1 MVSLINIMDASIPD
15 NSRNTNYKL
24 YVLDPLSTIIKLA
37 IIGNKP
43 IGTKIFIND
52 NTIYLQEPGLFQALC
67 RVYYN
72 TNKTDLQYLYNPIY
86 YACQT
91 YLANKFIDKTPAIK
105 KLFSSAI
112 IGLMRL
118 KDTYKSC
125 PIIPLCLNLYIS
137 VIENHLDEH
146 LVDSLFKKDGMT
158 AHYDSETLATLHNF
172 WNSDRIKVVLDLI
185 EFLCK
190 DYSAANNVQSLQ
202 IFMNNIDTEVC
213 KLLEH

>member
-1 MVSLINIMDASIPD
+1 MDLSLPD
-15 NSRNTNYKL
+15 NAKNTNYKL

-43 IGTKIFIND
+43 VGTKLFIQD
-52 NTIYLQEPGLFQALC
+52 NVIYLQEPGIFQALC
-67 RVYYN
+67 RMYYH
-72 TNKTDLQYLYNPIY
+72 TSKTDLQYLYNPIY
-86 YACQT
+86 FACQT
-91 YLANKFIDKTPAIK
+91 YLSEKFIDKTPAIK

-112 IGLMRL
+112 VGLGRL
-118 KDTYKSC
+118 KETYKSC

-146 LVDSLFKKDGMT
+146 LVNSLFKRDAMT
-158 AHYDSETLATLHNF
+158 THYDGGTLVTLQNF
-172 WNSDRIKVVLDLI
+172 WSSDRIKVVLDII

-202 IFMNNIDTEVC
+202 IFMVNTDADIS
-213 KLLEH
+213 KLLQSQV